1 MKPILKDSSEFPT
14 IENLAKH
21 LSPEDLKLYQQL
33 LEELHKQSYQ
43 EDWNYYK
50 DGHTWLS
57 KILFK
62 KKNLGWISVWE
73 TGLKV
78 SVFFSERI
86 WPQLVANELFSKLE
100 ANGAEIDKTGK
111 LNAVLIPIKDDT
123 SLMIAVKTVNFKK
136 NIK

>member
-1 MKPILKDSSEFPT
+1 MYKR
-14 IENLAKH
+14 
-21 LSPEDLKLYQQL
+21 Q
-33 LEELHKQSYQ
+33 KQSYQ

-50 DGHTWLS
+50 DGHNWLS

-100 ANGAEIDKTGK
+100 AIGAEIDKTGK
-111 LNAVLIPIKDDT
+111 LNVVLIPIKDKT
-123 SLMIAVKTVNFKK
+123 SLMIAIKTVKFKK

>member
-1 MKPILKDSSEFPT
+1 MKPILKDPSEFPT

-33 LEELHKQSYQ
+33 LEEIHKHSYQ

-50 DGHTWLS
+50 DGNNWLS

-73 TGLKV
+73 TGIKV
-78 SVFFSERI
+78 SVFFADRV

-111 LNAVLIPIKDDT
+111 LNAVLVPIKDEA
-123 SLMIAVKTVNFKK
+123 SLQTAVELVQLKKT
-136 NIK
+136 IK